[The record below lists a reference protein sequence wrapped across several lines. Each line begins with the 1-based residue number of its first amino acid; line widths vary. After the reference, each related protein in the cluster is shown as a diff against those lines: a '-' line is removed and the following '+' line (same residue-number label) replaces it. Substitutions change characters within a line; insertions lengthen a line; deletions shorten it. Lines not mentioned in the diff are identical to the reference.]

1 MKKGRNSSYEAIL
14 FVIPA
19 LSLYLLFVIAP
30 WISAISFSFFNWDG
44 IGSAVWNGFNNYSEV
59 FRDPEQF
66 NSIKHS
72 LVLIGFF
79 SVVPVTL
86 GLVLAHLISN
96 LETTSL
102 IGRMSR
108 VVIFLPQVLPLIAV
122 GIAWKLIY
130 SSQGVLNQFLEN
142 VGLGASTRGWLGDFN
157 FALPAIG
164 FVGIWLGTGLCL
176 LLFNSGIQ
184 KIDQHLYEA
193 VQLDGGG
200 RIRAFTSVTVPSL
213 RPEIRFAS
221 TITMIAALS
230 GFDLV
235 YVMTNGGPGG
245 ATLVPGLEVFR
256 LAFSYNRF
264 GQACAL
270 AVVLSLI
277 TFLFILL
284 INRVLKDN

>member
-1 MKKGRNSSYEAIL
+1 MKKGRNSSSEAIL

-44 IGSAVWNGFNNYSEV
+44 IGAAVWNGFNNYSEV
-59 FRDPEQF
+59 FRDPEQI

-86 GLVLAHLISN
+86 GLILAHLISN

-102 IGRMSR
+102 VGRISR
-108 VVIFLPQVLPLIAV
+108 VIIFLPQVLPLIAV
-122 GIAWKLIY
+122 GIAWKLMY

-142 VGLGASTRGWLGDFN
+142 VGLGARTRGWLGDFY

-200 RIRAFTSVTVPSL
+200 RIRAFISVTVPSL

>member
-1 MKKGRNSSYEAIL
+1 MKKGRDSGFEAIL

-19 LSLYLLFVIAP
+19 LSFYLLFVITP

-44 IGSAVWNGFNNYSEV
+44 IGSAVWNGFKNYSEV
-59 FRDPEQF
+59 FHDPEQI

-72 LVLIGFF
+72 VVLIGFF
-79 SVVPVTL
+79 SVVPVTV
-86 GLVLAHLISN
+86 GLILAHLISN
-96 LETTSL
+96 LRATSL
-102 IGRMSR
+102 IGRISR
-108 VVIFLPQVLPLIAV
+108 VIIFLPQVLPLIAV
-122 GIAWKLIY
+122 GIAWKLMY
-130 SSQGVLNQFLEN
+130 ASQGVINQFLRY
-142 VGLGASTRGWLGDFN
+142 VGLEESTRGWLGDFK
-157 FALPAIG
+157 FDLPAIG
-164 FVGIWLGTGLCL
+164 FVGIWLGSGLCL

-184 KIDQHLYEA
+184 KIDQHLFEA
-193 VQLDGGG
+193 VQIDGGG
-200 RIRAFTSVTVPSL
+200 RIRAFISVTLPSL

-235 YVMTNGGPGG
+235 YVMTSGGPGG

-256 LAFSYNRF
+256 LAFAYHRF

-284 INRVLKDN
+284 VNRLLKDI